1 MICPKC
7 KHRFKDPGKV
17 KGGKTSRRALSPE
30 DAKAMVKAREKK
42 KAVKRG
48 EG

>member
-7 KHRFKDPGKV
+7 KHRFKDHGKV
-17 KGGKTSRRALSPE
+17 KGGQKSKRVLSPE

-42 KAVKRG
+42 KAVKRE